1 MFKRWTALRQERA
14 RKRTSKVRLALAV
27 AGAGFAVL
35 AAAPAAF
42 GITLYGTAT
51 VSGVNELVIFDSASP
66 GSVTTVPITGATG
79 SISSVDCNP
88 ATGQI
93 YGVALNGLYTINTST
108 GVATFVAA
116 VNPLPDAFSGFD
128 FNPVTG
134 QILADTALISYDINP
149 ATGTTTA
156 PVSLAF
162 APGDLYEGEE
172 YPAIYGSAFTNNVA
186 GASSTTLYGLQ
197 TDLQILVVQ
206 DLATGLLHTVGSL
219 GTYSG
224 AFVGFD
230 IAPNGIAY
238 ASLVQINGSH
248 LYTINLTTGAATL
261 VGQIDSNVILTGL
274 TAACGPTA
282 VQVRAF
288 TATRTAKGVR
298 LRWRTASEAGLL
310 GFNVFR
316 GSPQSKLKLNRPL
329 IRASGG
335 VAGASYSWLY
345 RGAKKSARYWLQAVN
360 ADGSRAWY
368 GGTRSTRG

>member
-1 MFKRWTALRQERA
+1 MLSRWSRLCHQPHA
-14 RKRTSKVRLALAV
+14 RKTPKARFALAV
-27 AGAGFAVL
+27 VGAAFVFL
-35 AAAPAAF
+35 AASPAAL

-51 VSGVNELVIFDSASP
+51 VLGVNELVIFDSASP

-79 SISSVDCNP
+79 SISSIDCNP

-93 YGVALNGLYTINTST
+93 YGVALDGLYTINTST
-108 GVATFVAA
+108 GAATFVAA
-116 VNPLPDAFSGFD
+116 VDPLPDAFSGFD

-162 APGDLYEGEE
+162 APGDLYEGDE

-248 LYTINLTTGAATL
+248 LYTINLSTGAATL
-261 VGQIDSNVILTGL
+261 VGQIDSNVILTGM

-282 VQVRAF
+282 VQLRSF
-288 TATRTAKGVR
+288 TATRAARGIR
-298 LRWRTASEAGLL
+298 LRWRTATESGLL
-310 GFNVFR
+310 GFNVYR
-316 GSPQSKLKLNRPL
+316 GSAQSRVKLNQSL
-329 IRASGG
+329 IRSRGG
-335 VAGASYSWLY
+335 VSGASYSWLH
-345 RGAKKSARYWLQAVN
+345 RGSKTATRYWLQAVD

-368 GGTRSTRG
+368 GGTRTTGG